1 MSRQAVRKQVYI
13 RHDQDEVLATI
24 AGETGM
30 TYAEVLRRV
39 IDLGLVDKRV
49 VVTLRHESTQQ
60 GETNGSLDA

>member
-49 VVTLRHESTQQ
+49 VVTLRHENTQQ